1 MAAMGS
7 GGWVLRLR
15 LWGLDPRKGLGL
27 TAWRSSEKADYDVS
41 ESPGKSL
48 SLPERQ
54 CIIVLMQQI

>member
-1 MAAMGS
+1 MAAMGN

-41 ESPGKSL
+41 
-48 SLPERQ
+48 
-54 CIIVLMQQI
+54 